1 MTDVLPDVLD
11 FGLALVFCG
20 TAASTISARY
30 EAYYANPGN
39 RFWRTL
45 CQAGF
50 TPRLYE
56 PWEFYKLLDLRIGLT
71 DVAKGKAGSDAD
83 LKRSDF
89 DPGALNAK
97 ILRVKP
103 QILAFTSKAAWRAWK
118 GVPSKQAV
126 SWGWQE
132 EILGATRIYVL
143 PSSSGAARRYW
154 DTAPWL
160 ELAEDYRSRMRPL
173 GGGEKIRRAHRK

>member
-1 MTDVLPDVLD
+1 MTEILPDLLD
-11 FGLALVFCG
+11 FGLVLVFCG
-20 TAASTISARY
+20 TAASRISARHR
-30 EAYYANPGN
+30 AYYANPGN

-89 DPGALNAK
+89 DPRALNAK

-103 QILAFTSKAAWRAWK
+103 QVLAFTSKAAWRAWK
-118 GVPSKQAV
+118 GVPSKQTV
-126 SWGWQE
+126 SWGWQDQV
-132 EILGATRIYVL
+132 LGGTRIYVL
-143 PSSSGAARRYW
+143 PSPSGAARRYW
-154 DTAPWL
+154 DLQPWL

-173 GGGEKIRRAHRK
+173 GGGENIC

>member
-1 MTDVLPDVLD
+1 MIEILPDVLD
-11 FGLALVFCG
+11 FGLVLVFCG
-20 TAASTISARY
+20 TAASNISARY
-30 EAYYANPGN
+30 RAYYANPGN
-39 RFWRTL
+39 SFWRSL

-50 TPRLYE
+50 TSRLFE
-56 PWEFYKLLDLRIGLT
+56 PSEFRSLLDLRIGLT

-83 LKRSDF
+83 LTGSDF

-97 ILRVKP
+97 ILRVNP

-118 GVPSKQAV
+118 GATPKQSV

-143 PSSSGAARRYW
+143 PSPSGAARRYW
-154 DTAPWL
+154 DIEPWL
-160 ELAEDYRSRMRPL
+160 ALAEDYRSRMRPL
-173 GGGEKIRRAHRK
+173 GGGEEICRVHTK